1 MKRKRPLIGF
11 WTVLTAANVLA
22 LIYPS
27 NLLLRANSLDE
38 HLFATV
44 VLIISVFLLASVD
57 AISIVVADAVVT
69 GRR

>member
-1 MKRKRPLIGF
+1 MKSKRPAIGF

-27 NLLLRANSLDE
+27 NLLLLANSVDE
-38 HLFATV
+38 HLFATL
-44 VLIISVFLLASVD
+44 VLVISVFLLASID

>member
-1 MKRKRPLIGF
+1 MKRKQPPTKF
-11 WTVLTAANVLA
+11 WTMLTAANVLA

-38 HLFATV
+38 HLFATL

-57 AISIVVADAVVT
+57 AVRIVVADAS
-69 GRR
+69 

>member
-1 MKRKRPLIGF
+1 M
-11 WTVLTAANVLA
+11 LTAANVLA

-38 HLFATV
+38 HLFAPL

-57 AISIVVADAVVT
+57 AVSIVVADVVVT

>member
-1 MKRKRPLIGF
+1 MKRKRPPTGF

-22 LIYPS
+22 QIYPS
-27 NLLLRANSLDE
+27 NLLLRTNSLDE
-38 HLFATV
+38 HLFATL

-57 AISIVVADAVVT
+57 AVSIVVADAVVT

>member
-1 MKRKRPLIGF
+1 MKRKRPPIGF

-22 LIYPS
+22 LICLS
-27 NLLLRANSLDE
+27 NFLLRANSLDE

-57 AISIVVADAVVT
+57 AVSIVVADAVVT